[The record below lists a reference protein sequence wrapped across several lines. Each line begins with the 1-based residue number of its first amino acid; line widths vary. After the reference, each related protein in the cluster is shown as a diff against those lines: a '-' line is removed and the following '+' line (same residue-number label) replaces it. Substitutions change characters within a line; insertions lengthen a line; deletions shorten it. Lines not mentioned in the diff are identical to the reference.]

1 MDIVT
6 HILSHHKIS
15 IVSIFHNNRKL
26 NQNHFCEFFV
36 SNDLFFH
43 FRTITYFIS
52 ISSYSIN
59 ISAIKVIDGCRHYTF
74 NKRINTE
81 KNWKKLFFERMQCEK
96 RPLGEHKIFD
106 WIFFCSIIHACVI
119 WMKNKWINCSQRIVS
134 KCYSPQ
140 LGCVM
145 FYFKK

>member
-1 MDIVT
+1 MNIVT
-6 HILSHHKIS
+6 HILSHHKFS

-81 KNWKKLFFERMQCEK
+81 KLEKKMFFERMQCEMQ
-96 RPLGEHKIFD
+96 PLGKHKIFD
-106 WIFFCSIIHACVI
+106 WIFFFCSQTVCVI
-119 WMKNKWINCSQRIVS
+119 WMDNKQINCSQKKIAS
-134 KCYSPQ
+134 KCYSP
-140 LGCVM
+140 LLWMCDVLL
-145 FYFKK
+145 

>member
-1 MDIVT
+1 MNIVT
-6 HILSHHKIS
+6 HILSYHKFS

-81 KNWKKLFFERMQCEK
+81 KLEKKI
-96 RPLGEHKIFD
+96 IFLNV
-106 WIFFCSIIHACVI
+106 CSA
-119 WMKNKWINCSQRIVS
+119 
-134 KCYSPQ
+134 KCNPRASIKFLIGY
-140 LGCVM
+140 
-145 FYFKK
+145 FYLLIDCMRDMDGQ

>member
-1 MDIVT
+1 MNIVT

-43 FRTITYFIS
+43 FRTITFFIS

-81 KNWKKLFFERMQCEK
+81 KLEKNYFLNVCSAKYDPQASIKFLIGYFLQC
-96 RPLGEHKIFD
+96 I
-106 WIFFCSIIHACVI
+106 ACVI
-119 WMKNKWINCSQRIVS
+119 WMDNKQINSSQRKLLESVIHL
-134 KCYSPQ
+134 CF
-140 LGCVM
+140 GCVM